1 MAKHFRARCSNSTNT
16 WAVLMSFCL
25 HKVNEN
31 PIQFGH
37 TYFWENIKIGLG
49 SKSQC
54 QFAKQWC
61 QLGLDSRLEARSGR
75 SIVYSILTRS
85 KHYYIWI
92 IYEKLVVFQIPVGAE
107 CTMTC
112 RTDGASGGK
121 RTCTAPS
128 MDKVKSMRIENLD
141 KLNFWILLKL
151 LRIC

>member
-1 MAKHFRARCSNSTNT
+1 MSSRMVWHPWPNT
-16 WAVLMSFCL
+16 SAPGAPTRQTPGRYCWVCL
-25 HKVNEN
+25 HNVNEYH
-31 PIQFGH
+31 IQFGH

-92 IYEKLVVFQIPVGAE
+92 IYQKVNWKLKNWMFFEFAILPRDFKISGHWISSKPI
-107 CTMTC
+107 
-112 RTDGASGGK
+112 ASNPPWIIH
-121 RTCTAPS
+121 R
-128 MDKVKSMRIENLD
+128 NH
-141 KLNFWILLKL
+141 NFKEM
-151 LRIC
+151 